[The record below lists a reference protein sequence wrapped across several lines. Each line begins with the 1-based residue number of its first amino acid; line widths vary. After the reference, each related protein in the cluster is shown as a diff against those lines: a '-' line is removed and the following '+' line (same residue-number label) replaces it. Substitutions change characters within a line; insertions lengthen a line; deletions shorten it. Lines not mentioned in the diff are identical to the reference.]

1 MFILS
6 SDWDSSNNASA
17 VVEAHA
23 KYNEYL
29 EQNKSSFPA
38 SAFEFATAEWHHDFS
53 DHKALHDSWLAE
65 VVVLEGSNS
74 GARSTTVKLKLLG
87 AYQDGH
93 LNLVYENVSAYQ
105 LGSADTGHTS
115 IDRDEVRLS
124 NNGNVVHEIIW
135 WQSVKWLIEC
145 EDIKFDWVPIEVGV

>member
-53 DHKALHDSWLAE
+53 DHKALHDSWLAA
-65 VVVLEGSNS
+65 VAGLEGRNS
-74 GARSTTVKLKLLG
+74 GER
-87 AYQDGH
+87 
-93 LNLVYENVSAYQ
+93 
-105 LGSADTGHTS
+105 
-115 IDRDEVRLS
+115 
-124 NNGNVVHEIIW
+124 
-135 WQSVKWLIEC
+135 
-145 EDIKFDWVPIEVGV
+145 